1 MNLSYKKYRRIQRFS
16 LHVPILY
23 FTDKQH
29 FTNDVHI
36 NQSLSIS
43 LLTLFCLF
51 QNKPAPLS
59 KIQKQKEM
67 DTIKKLGSL
76 MLILTIS
83 LPCFAKK
90 KVEVKGNF
98 NKRVKTSTS
107 ELPIRGWLEDNNKDL
122 LLEFSTNLGTVQV
135 TVTNSMGEV
144 VYNQSVVTKPS
155 VGISLDEEIK
165 EGSTVSITDG
175 KNLVYGEI

>member
-1 MNLSYKKYRRIQRFS
+1 
-16 LHVPILY
+16 
-23 FTDKQH
+23 
-29 FTNDVHI
+29 
-36 NQSLSIS
+36 
-43 LLTLFCLF
+43 
-51 QNKPAPLS
+51 
-59 KIQKQKEM
+59 M

-90 KVEVKGNF
+90 KVEFKGNF

-165 EGSTVSITDG
+165 EGSTVSITNG